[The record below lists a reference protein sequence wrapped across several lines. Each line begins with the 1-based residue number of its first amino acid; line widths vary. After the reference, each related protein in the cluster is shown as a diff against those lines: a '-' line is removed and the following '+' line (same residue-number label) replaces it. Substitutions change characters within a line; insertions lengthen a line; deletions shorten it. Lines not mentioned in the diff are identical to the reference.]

1 MPYYSFDLVNGVECR
16 NQGGL
21 ILEGLDVA
29 SDRAKQLANELCR
42 VMPELKT
49 KGYAVRV
56 TGGDNKELSNAARSN
71 SGVDATSSLAVG
83 FAARQQV
90 FEYSRMLAHSALR
103 ISRGFVPMP
112 PETRLVQPE
121 KLQF

>member
-1 MPYYSFDLVNGVECR
+1 MPYDSFDLVNGVECR

-42 VMPELKT
+42 VLPELKT

-56 TGGDNKELSNAARSN
+56 TDGDYRTPLDPIPVSMR
-71 SGVDATSSLAVG
+71 
-83 FAARQQV
+83 
-90 FEYSRMLAHSALR
+90 H
-103 ISRGFVPMP
+103 
-112 PETRLVQPE
+112 RL
-121 KLQF
+121 